1 MGWPEGLV
9 GSPYKHLADVCS
21 LEGAKESICKGSE
34 IADPGTREPEG
45 QAPLWPEPFVLYNL
59 AVCTSKGPFC
69 SEKRGTQVGSSGEV
83 ESMLLQLGCPPA
95 T

>member
-1 MGWPEGLV
+1 M
-9 GSPYKHLADVCS
+9 GSPCKHPADVCS
-21 LEGAKESICKGSE
+21 LEGARESICKGSE

-45 QAPLWPEPFVLYNL
+45 QAQALLRPEPFALYNL

-69 SEKRGTQVGSSGEV
+69 SRKRGTQVGISGEV